1 MPSRT
6 LTGLPERYATDG
18 SIERTPTRKIEGL
31 PCLVDPPSMLRLLS
45 GLYRFRVRAACAC
58 LLAALLGAS
67 ANATPAD
74 GWERHSDAAFCHAFG
89 SEPGTTDITQDAAGF
104 LWIATQSG
112 LQRWDGYRLR
122 RYTGDLAVSGALPD
136 SYLLSLLSDSHG
148 RLWVGTNAAGLVRY
162 DAAHDR
168 FEPALKP
175 GQALTRD
182 SVYAVME
189 DGRGGLWIGTG
200 GGLDWFDIDSG
211 SVQNSSG
218 SALARSLPNG
228 AVRALLR
235 GAEGTL
241 WAGTDHGLYRRD
253 PGATRF
259 VPVALPTSE
268 GDTPIVRR
276 LARDG
281 SGRIWIGTHVHGVF
295 VVEPGASAARPLR
308 SLLAAKEGTGT
319 ETVTGFAASD
329 EGEMWIGF
337 SGEGILRVDTR
348 QWQATRVRHEE
359 HGGGSLADDDVGAL
373 YHDARGLVWAAT
385 DTAVSF
391 HATRS
396 RGIATWFAGGQS
408 QAISHPNVASLL
420 TQPDGR
426 AWLGLGDGGIDIVDP
441 EQGNVTK
448 LRPDPSAPRSALP
461 NGRVLTMVPA
471 PDGDVYVGTQRGL
484 YRADSNG
491 AHLRR
496 VEIRGR
502 PATAS
507 TWTMAWQGR
516 RLWLGGVDGLW
527 GLEPDAEGRLQVVA
541 REDGARLGDQRLTA
555 LLPTPDGALWVG
567 TWAGVARLE
576 PATMKVSHVARE
588 APGQVGVPAGYASAL
603 VRDGVGRM
611 WVGIMGAGIRLL
623 EWPAGGGGPVVRR
636 VTTKEGLPHDGVNAL
651 VLDSQGVVWASTD
664 DGLARIAPD
673 TLAVQTYGAAQGVGI
688 RTYWTGSGALTP
700 NGHVLFG
707 GSGGLTIV
715 DPAEP
720 AAPSDAVGLVVTEVR
735 LGDAPPLRSVPIG
748 PETPALVV
756 DPGRRSLLVEF
767 AALDFVAPQTRRY
780 QFRMTGVDSAWV
792 EVDAGRRIASYTNL
806 PPGGHVLELRTA
818 APRGAWSQPLRL
830 SVTVVARWYEMPAV
844 QAALVLAVSG
854 LLAGMVQARLALLRR
869 RHRALEGLVAER
881 TLQLQESQK
890 QLEQLA
896 YFDGLSGLA
905 NRRLFNDELRG
916 HFAHLARRGTPFV
929 LLLIDLDYFKQVN
942 DTMGHDAGDA
952 VLVAVARRLGE
963 AVRETDRV
971 ARLGGDE
978 FAVLMPDIVDATAIA
993 TVCARIQESV
1003 SRPIQHGQF
1012 PLHVDVSIGIAC
1024 APRDATTPDALYK
1037 AADLA
1042 LYEAKA
1048 AGRGCWRLAS
1058 AGQDSLLAPMRK

>member
-6 LTGLPERYATDG
+6 LTDLLERCVNDD
-18 SIERTPTRKIEGL
+18 SIRRPPIRKTEGV
-31 PCLVDPPSMLRLLS
+31 PCLVDPPPMLRLLS
-45 GLYRFRVRAACAC
+45 GLSRSWVRAAAF

-67 ANATPAD
+67 VYGTPAD
-74 GWERHSDAAFCHAFG
+74 GWERRSDAAFCHAFG

-122 RYTGDLAVSGALPD
+122 RYTGDLAVRGALPD
-136 SYLLSLLSDSHG
+136 SYLLSLLSDSRG

-168 FEPALKP
+168 FEPALKA

-182 SVYAVME
+182 SVYALAE

-200 GGLDWFDIDSG
+200 GGLDWLEIDSG
-211 SVQNSSG
+211 SVQTSSV
-218 SALARSLPNG
+218 SVLARSLPNG

-235 GAEGTL
+235 GSEGTL

-253 PGATRF
+253 PGAARF

-276 LARDG
+276 LASDDG
-281 SGRIWIGTHVHGVF
+281 GRIWIGTHVHGVF
-295 VVEPGASAARPLR
+295 VTEPGASVAQPLR
-308 SLLAAKEGTGT
+308 SLLAEKEGTGT
-319 ETVTGFAASD
+319 ETVTGLAVSD
-329 EGEMWIGF
+329 AGEMWIGF

-348 QWQATRVRHEE
+348 HWQATRVRHRE
-359 HGGGSLADDDVGAL
+359 HGGGSLADDDVAAL
-373 YHDARGLVWAAT
+373 YRDTRGLVWAAT
-385 DTAVSF
+385 DTSVSF

-396 RGIATWFAGGQS
+396 RGIATWFAGGQA

-420 TQPDGR
+420 AQPDGR
-426 AWLGLGDGGIDIVDP
+426 VWLGLGDGGIDIVDP

-461 NGRVLTMVPA
+461 HGRVLSMVPA
-471 PDGDVYVGTQRGL
+471 PDGGVYVGTQRGL
-484 YRADSNG
+484 YRANVIG

-496 VEIRGR
+496 VEIQGR

-527 GLEPDAEGRLQVVA
+527 GLEPDAEDRLRVVA

-567 TWAGVARLE
+567 TWAGVVRLE
-576 PATMKVSHVARE
+576 PATMKVSRVARE

-603 VRDGVGRM
+603 VRDGAGRM
-611 WVGIMGAGIRLL
+611 WVGVMGAGIRLL
-623 EWPAGGGGPVVRR
+623 EWPAGGGGPMVRR
-636 VTTKEGLPHDGVNAL
+636 VTTKEGLPHNGVNAL
-651 VLDSQGVVWASTD
+651 VLDSQGVIWASTD

-673 TLAVQTYGAAQGVGI
+673 TLAVQTYGTAQGVGI

-715 DPAEP
+715 NPSEP
-720 AAPSDAVGLVVTEVR
+720 AASADAVGLVVTEVR
-735 LGDAPPLRSVPIG
+735 IGDASPVHSFPLG
-748 PETPALVV
+748 PAAPALVV
-756 DPGRRSLLVEF
+756 DPGRRNLLVEF

-780 QFRMTGVDSAWV
+780 QFRMTGVDTAWV

-818 APRGAWSQPLRL
+818 AASGAWSQPARL
-830 SVTVVARWYEMPAV
+830 SVTVVPHWHEIPWVRGVFM
-844 QAALVLAVSG
+844 LAIAG
-854 LLAGMVQARLALLRR
+854 LLAGIVRARLALLRR
-869 RHRALEGLVAER
+869 RHRVLEGLVAKR
-881 TLQLQESQK
+881 TLELQESQK

-905 NRRLFNDELRG
+905 NRRLFNDELRV
-916 HFAHLARRGTPFV
+916 HFALMARHRTPFA

-978 FAVLMPDIVDATAIA
+978 FAVLMPDLVDAAAIA
-993 TVCARIQESV
+993 EVCSRIRESV
-1003 SRPIQHGQF
+1003 RRPIHHAQS
-1012 PLHVDVSIGIAC
+1012 PLHVDASIGVAC
-1024 APRDATTPDALYK
+1024 APRDAATPDALYK

-1058 AGQDSLLAPMRK
+1058 VAS

>member
-1 MPSRT
+1 MP
-6 LTGLPERYATDG
+6 
-18 SIERTPTRKIEGL
+18 
-31 PCLVDPPSMLRLLS
+31 RLLS
-45 GLYRFRVRAACAC
+45 AFSRPRVRAAAAF

-67 ANATPAD
+67 AYGATAD
-74 GWERHSDAAFCHAFG
+74 GWERRSDAAFCHAFG
-89 SEPGTTDITQDAAGF
+89 SEPGATDITQDAAGF

-112 LQRWDGYRLR
+112 LQRWDGYHVR
-122 RYTGDLAVSGALPD
+122 RYTGDLAASGALPD
-136 SYLLSLLSDSHG
+136 SYLLSLLSDSRG

-168 FEPALKP
+168 FEPALGP
-175 GQALTRD
+175 GQSLTSD
-182 SVYAVME
+182 SVYAMAE

-200 GGLDWFDIDSG
+200 GGLDWLDIDRG
-211 SVQNSSG
+211 SVQASNA
-218 SALARSLPNG
+218 SALARSLPGG

-235 GAEGTL
+235 GPEGTL
-241 WAGTDHGLYRRD
+241 WAGTDRGLYRRD
-253 PGATRF
+253 PGAARF

-268 GDTPIVRR
+268 HDTPIVRR
-276 LARDG
+276 LASDG
-281 SGRIWIGTHVHGVF
+281 SGRIWVGTHVHGVF
-295 VVEPGASAARPLR
+295 IARPGESTAQPLR
-308 SLLAAKEGTGT
+308 SLLATKEGTGT
-319 ETVTGFAASD
+319 ETVTGLAASD
-329 EGEMWIGF
+329 AGEMWIGF
-337 SGEGILRVDTR
+337 SGEGILRVDTEH
-348 QWQATRVRHEE
+348 WLATRVRHQE

-373 YHDARGLVWAAT
+373 YRDTRGLVWAAT
-385 DTAVSF
+385 DTSVSF

-396 RGIATWFAGGQS
+396 RGIATWFAGGQA

-420 TQPDGR
+420 AQPDGR
-426 AWLGLGDGGIDIVDP
+426 VWLGLGDGGLDIVDP
-441 EQGNVTK
+441 ERGNVSK
-448 LRPDPSAPRSALP
+448 LRRDPSAPRSALP
-461 NGRVLTMVPA
+461 NGRVLSMVPA
-471 PDGDVYVGTQRGL
+471 PDGGVYMGTQRGL

-496 VEIRGR
+496 VEVPGR

-527 GLEPDAEGRLQVVA
+527 GVEADADDRLRVMA
-541 REDGARLGDQRLTA
+541 REDGTRLGDRRLTA

-576 PATMKVSHVARE
+576 PATMRVSRPAKE

-603 VRDGVGRM
+603 VRDGAGRL

-623 EWPAGGGGPVVRR
+623 EWPSGAQEPVVRR
-636 VTTKEGLPHDGVNAL
+636 VTTREGLPHDGVNAL
-651 VLDSQGVVWASTD
+651 VLDSHGVVWVSTD

-700 NGHVLFG
+700 DGRVLFG

-720 AAPSDAVGLVVTEVR
+720 AASAGALGPVVTEVR
-735 LGDAPPLRSVPIG
+735 VGDAAPLHSFPLG
-748 PETPALVV
+748 PEAPALVV
-756 DPGRRSLLVEF
+756 PPGRRSLLVEF
-767 AALDFVAPQTRRY
+767 AALDFVAPLARRY
-780 QFRMTGVDSAWV
+780 QFRMTGVDNAWV
-792 EVDAGRRIASYTNL
+792 DVDAGRRIASYTNL

-818 APRGAWSQPLRL
+818 AAGGAWSPPARL
-830 SVTVVARWYEMPAV
+830 SVTVVPRWHEMPWV
-844 QAALVLAVSG
+844 RGLFMLAIAG
-854 LLAGMVQARLALLRR
+854 LLAGTVRARLALLRR
-869 RHRALEGLVAER
+869 RHRVLEGLVAER
-881 TLQLQESQK
+881 TLQLEESQK

-905 NRRLFNDELRG
+905 NRRLFNTELRS
-916 HFAHLARRGTPFV
+916 HFAHLARRRMSFA
-929 LLLIDLDYFKQVN
+929 LLLIDLDHFKQVN

-978 FAVLMPDIVDATAIA
+978 FAVLMPDLVDTAAIVA
-993 TVCARIQESV
+993 VCARIQESV
-1003 SRPIQHGQF
+1003 SRPIQHAQR
-1012 PLHVDVSIGIAC
+1012 LLQVDVSIGIAC
-1024 APRDATTPDALYK
+1024 APRDALTPDALYK

-1058 AGQDSLLAPMRK
+1058 AGQGNAQGVPDSPDSPDSRCFSPALRPGD

>member
-1 MPSRT
+1 M
-6 LTGLPERYATDG
+6 
-18 SIERTPTRKIEGL
+18 PTRKIEGV
-31 PCLVDPPSMLRLLS
+31 PCLVDPPLMLRLLS
-45 GLYRFRVRAACAC
+45 GLSRSRVRAAAA
-58 LLAALLGAS
+58 LVLAALLGAS
-67 ANATPAD
+67 AYGTPGD
-74 GWERHSDAAFCHAFG
+74 GWERRSDAAFCHAFG

-112 LQRWDGYRLR
+112 LQRWDGYHLR
-122 RYTGDLAVSGALPD
+122 RYTGDLAASGALPD
-136 SYLLSLLSDSHG
+136 SYLLSVLSDSHG

-162 DAAHDR
+162 DPARDR

-182 SVYAVME
+182 SVYALAE

-200 GGLDWFDIDSG
+200 GGLDRLDIDSG
-211 SVQNSSG
+211 SVQASNG

-253 PGATRF
+253 PGAARF
-259 VPVALPTSE
+259 VPVALATSE
-268 GDTPIVRR
+268 GDTPVVRR
-276 LARDG
+276 LASDD
-281 SGRIWIGTHVHGVF
+281 SGRVWIGTHVHGVF
-295 VVEPGASAARPLR
+295 VVEAGAAVARPLR
-308 SLLAAKEGTGT
+308 SLLAGKETTGT
-319 ETVTGFAASD
+319 ETVTGLAASD
-329 EGEMWIGF
+329 DGQMWIGF
-337 SGEGILRVDTR
+337 SAEGILRVDTR
-348 QWQATRVRHEE
+348 QWQATRIRHEE

-373 YHDARGLVWAAT
+373 FRDARGLVWAAT
-385 DTAVSF
+385 DTAVGF

-396 RGIATWFAGGQS
+396 SGIATWFAGGQS
-408 QAISHPNVASLL
+408 HAVSHPNVASLL

-426 AWLGLGDGGIDIVDP
+426 VWLGLGDGGIDIVDP

-461 NGRVLTMVPA
+461 NGRVLSMVPA
-471 PDGDVYVGTQRGL
+471 PDGGVYVGTQRGL

-491 AHLRR
+491 AGLRR
-496 VEIRGR
+496 VEIQGR

-507 TWTMAWQGR
+507 AWTMAWQGR
-516 RLWLGGVDGLW
+516 RLWVGGVDGLW
-527 GLEPDAEGRLQVVA
+527 GLEPDAQDRLQVVA

-567 TWAGVARLE
+567 TWAGVARLD
-576 PATMKVSHVARE
+576 PATMQVSRVARE
-588 APGQVGVPAGYASAL
+588 APGQVGVPAGYASSL
-603 VRDGVGRM
+603 VRDGAGRM
-611 WVGIMGAGIRLL
+611 WVGVMGAGIRQL
-623 EWPAGGGGPVVRR
+623 EWPAGEGGPVVRR

-688 RTYWTGSGALTP
+688 RTYWTGSGALSP
-700 NGHVLFG
+700 DGRVLFG

-715 DPAEP
+715 DPSKP
-720 AAPSDAVGLVVTEVR
+720 AAPADAVALVVTEVR
-735 LGDAPPLRSVPIG
+735 LGDAPPLHSFPLG
-748 PETPALVV
+748 PQAAALVV

-780 QFRMTGVDSAWV
+780 QFRMNGVDGAWV
-792 EVDAGRRIASYTNL
+792 DVDAGRRIASYTNL
-806 PPGGHVLELRTA
+806 PPGRHTLELRTA
-818 APRGAWSQPLRL
+818 AARGAWSQPVRL
-830 SVTVVARWYEMPAV
+830 QVSVVPRWHEMPLVRGALML
-844 QAALVLAVSG
+844 AAAG
-854 LLAGMVQARLALLRR
+854 LLAGMVRARLALLRR
-869 RHRALEGLVAER
+869 RQRVLEGLVAER

-916 HFAHLARRGTPFV
+916 HFAHLARRGTPFA

-952 VLVAVARRLGE
+952 VLVAVARRLGK

-978 FAVLMPDIVDATAIA
+978 FAVLMPDLVDAQAIA
-993 TVCARIQESV
+993 ALCARIQESV
-1003 SRPIQHGQF
+1003 SQPIQHAQF
-1012 PLHVDVSIGIAC
+1012 QLQVDVSIGIAF
-1024 APRDATTPDALYK
+1024 APRDAATPDALHK

-1058 AGQDSLLAPMRK
+1058 AGQDEPRSEPDSRDGRGAGPARRPED

>member
-1 MPSRT
+1 
-6 LTGLPERYATDG
+6 
-18 SIERTPTRKIEGL
+18 
-31 PCLVDPPSMLRLLS
+31 MLRFLS
-45 GLYRFRVRAACAC
+45 GSSRCRVLAAAAV
-58 LLAALLGAS
+58 LLVALLGAS
-67 ANATPAD
+67 AYGTPAD
-74 GWERHSDAAFCHAFG
+74 GWERRSDAAFFHAFS
-89 SEPGTTDITQDAAGF
+89 SEPGATDITQDAAGF

-122 RYTGDLAVSGALPD
+122 HYTGDLAVSGALPD

-162 DAAHDR
+162 DAKHDR
-168 FEPALKP
+168 FEPALRP

-182 SVYAVME
+182 SVYALAE

-200 GGLDWFDIDSG
+200 GGLDWLDIESG
-211 SVQNSSG
+211 SVQTGKS

-235 GAEGTL
+235 SSEGTL
-241 WAGTDHGLYRRD
+241 WAGTDHGLYRRA
-253 PGATRF
+253 PGAARF

-276 LARDG
+276 LASDDA
-281 SGRIWIGTHVHGVF
+281 GRIWIGTHVHGVF
-295 VVEPGASAARPLR
+295 VVEPGASAARPLG
-308 SLLAAKEGTGT
+308 SLLGTHEGTGT
-319 ETVTGFAASD
+319 ETVTGLAPSD
-329 EGEMWIGF
+329 AGEMWIGF

-348 QWQATRVRHEE
+348 HWQATRERHQE
-359 HGGGSLADDDVGAL
+359 HGGGSLSDDDVGAL
-373 YHDARGLVWAAT
+373 YRDASGLVWAAT
-385 DTAVSF
+385 DTSVSF

-396 RGIATWFAGGQS
+396 RGIATWFAGGQAQS
-408 QAISHPNVASLL
+408 ISHPNVASLL
-420 TQPDGR
+420 VQPDGR
-426 AWLGLGDGGIDIVDP
+426 VWLGLGDGGVDIVDP
-441 EQGNVTK
+441 QQGNVAK
-448 LRPDPSAPRSALP
+448 LRPNPSAPRSALP
-461 NGRVLTMVPA
+461 SGRVLSMVPA
-471 PDGDVYVGTQRGL
+471 PDGGVYMGTQRGL
-484 YRADSNG
+484 YRADTTG

-496 VEIRGR
+496 VEIQGR

-507 TWTMAWQGR
+507 TWTMAWQAG

-527 GLEPDAEGRLQVVA
+527 GLEPDADDRLRVVA

-576 PATMKVSHVARE
+576 PATMKVSRLARE

-603 VRDGVGRM
+603 VRDGAGRL
-611 WVGIMGAGIRLL
+611 WVGIMGAGIRVL
-623 EWPAGGGGPVVRR
+623 EWPGGGGGPVVRR

-651 VLDSQGVVWASTD
+651 VLDRQGVVWASTD
-664 DGLARIAPD
+664 DGIARIAPD
-673 TLAVQTYGAAQGVGI
+673 TLAVLTYGAAQGVGI

-700 NGHVLFG
+700 DGHVLFG

-720 AAPSDAVGLVVTEVR
+720 AASADAVGLVVTEVR
-735 LGDAPPLRSVPIG
+735 VGDAPPLHSFPLG

-756 DPGRRSLLVEF
+756 APGRRSLLVEF

-780 QFRMTGVDSAWV
+780 QFRMTGVDTAWV
-792 EVDAGRRIASYTNL
+792 DVDAGRRIASYTNL

-818 APRGAWSQPLRL
+818 AAGGAWSQPVRL
-830 SVTVVARWYEMPAV
+830 SVTVVPRWHEMPWV
-844 QAALVLAVSG
+844 RGALMLAVAG
-854 LLAGMVQARLALLRR
+854 LLAGMVWARLALLRR
-869 RHRALEGLVAER
+869 RHRMLEGLVAER

-905 NRRLFNDELRG
+905 NRRLFNNELRS
-916 HFAHLARRGTPFV
+916 HFAHLARRRRPFA

-978 FAVLMPDIVDATAIA
+978 FAILMPDLVDAAAITA
-993 TVCARIQESV
+993 VCARIQESV
-1003 SRPIQHGQF
+1003 SRPIHHARS
-1012 PLHVDVSIGIAC
+1012 PLHVDVSIGVAC
-1024 APRDATTPDALYK
+1024 APRDAATPDALYK

-1058 AGQDSLLAPMRK
+1058 TGQGNTQSMPDSPDSRCSSPALRPEN